1 MECRTLVD
9 EKIAV
14 KEVPKDLKKLAT
26 KVLET
31 EQVAESKVRF
41 CFHKSKY
48 LIRMEKNFC
57 A

>member
-1 MECRTLVD
+1 MD

-31 EQVAESKVRF
+31 EQVAESKVRSYCF
-41 CFHKSKY
+41 PFHKL
-48 LIRMEKNFC
+48 LIRMDTFC
-57 A
+57 CA